1 MPLPPDVVRQLR
13 RVQIRARRAV
23 DSLAGGEYRSIF
35 RGAGLAFEEVREY
48 QPGDDIR
55 AIDWNVTART
65 GHPFI
70 KRYVEEREQ
79 TVLLLLDVSASL
91 QLPRPAHAKRETLAE
106 LAAVLTLAAIR
117 DHDRTG
123 LILFTNRIETCLPPS
138 KEHRHA
144 LRLVRDVLF
153 YQPSDTRT
161 SLRVGLE
168 FLLRVQH
175 RRAIVF
181 LFSDFLDA
189 GFERALR
196 SVARRH
202 DLVAVRITD
211 PIEHAL
217 PRAGLISFTDTET
230 GRQVLVDTGSRAVRD
245 AFAREAL
252 AQTSALRRLV
262 QTSGAEF
269 LDIRA
274 DGGHLDALARFL
286 YLRERRRRR
295 L

>member
-1 MPLPPDVVRQLR
+1 MPLPADVIRQLR

-35 RGAGLAFEEVREY
+35 RGSGLAFEEVREY

-55 AIDWNVTART
+55 AIDWNVTARM

-79 TVLLLLDVSASL
+79 TILLLLDMSASQL
-91 QLPRPAHAKRETLAE
+91 LPRPIHGKRETMAE
-106 LAAVLTLAAIR
+106 MAAVLTLAAIR
-117 DHDRTG
+117 DHDRAG
-123 LILFTNRIETCLPPS
+123 MILFTDRVEACVPPS

-153 YQPSDTRT
+153 YRPRGRAT
-161 SLRVGLE
+161 SLRTGLE
-168 FLLRVQH
+168 FLLRVQR

-189 GFERALR
+189 GYERPFR

-202 DLVAVRITD
+202 DLVAVRVTD
-211 PIEHAL
+211 PLEHEL
-217 PRAGLISFTDTET
+217 PRAGLIHFADLET
-230 GRQVLVDTGSRAVRD
+230 GSRVLVDSGSRAVRQAYAQQAQQRTA
-245 AFAREAL
+245 AFKQFVEGA
-252 AQTSALRRLV
+252 
-262 QTSGAEF
+262 GAEL
-269 LDIRA
+269 LDIHA
-274 DGGHLDALARFL
+274 DGTHLDSLVRYL
-286 YLRERRRRR
+286 YLREGRRRK
-295 L
+295 